1 MIKAVKDIS
10 VESFNY
16 SLPEERIAKFP
27 LQKRDESRL
36 LVYQHGNISHKVFK
50 HLPSLLTEG
59 SMLVFNNTKVIHARL
74 LFQKDTGAAIE
85 LFCLEPEQA
94 YDYEAAFHARGSSK
108 WVCMV
113 GNAKRWKEEA
123 LIKQIAV
130 NGKHVVLKAVKISQ
144 QEACFQIEFSWNE
157 TNLTFAEII
166 DAAGV
171 LPLPPYLNRETT
183 QSDETTYQTIYAK
196 HNGSVA
202 APTAGLHFTDQV
214 LQSLTQNGI
223 KSAHVTLHVGAG
235 TFKPV
240 KSDTI
245 SGHQM
250 HVEHAFISLNCLLE
264 IQEQI
269 KSGKPL
275 IAVGTTSLR
284 VLESL
289 FWFGVKVMKEPWLSE
304 LHVEQ
309 WDPYEIITEATP
321 LQSIGA
327 IIHMMQNAG
336 MTELRGDT
344 GLLIAPGYKIRV
356 ANAIVTNFH
365 QPKSTLILLVA
376 AMIGEDWHKVYS
388 EALANDY
395 RFLSYG
401 DSSLLWRI

>member
-10 VESFNY
+10 VESFDY
-16 SLPEERIAKFP
+16 LLPEERIAKFP

-50 HLPSLLTEG
+50 NLPLLLAQG

-85 LFCLEPEQA
+85 LFCLEPAQA
-94 YDYEAAFHARGSSK
+94 YDYEAAFHSRGSSK

-113 GNAKRWKEEA
+113 GNAKRWKEET
-123 LIKQIAV
+123 LIKHIKV
-130 NGKHVVLKAVKISQ
+130 NGKHVELKAVKISQ
-144 QEACFQIEFSWNE
+144 QEAYFQIEFSWNE
-157 TNLTFAEII
+157 TNLTFAEVI

-183 QSDETTYQTIYAK
+183 RSDETTYQTIYAK

-214 LQSLTQNGI
+214 LQSLTQSGI

-245 SGHQM
+245 SGHEM
-250 HVEHAFISLNCLLE
+250 HVEHAFISLNSLLE

-304 LHVEQ
+304 LHVAQ

-344 GLLIAPGYKIRV
+344 GLLIAPGYKIRM

-376 AMIGEDWHKVYS
+376 AMIGEDWRKVYS

-401 DSSLLWRI
+401 DSSLLWRV